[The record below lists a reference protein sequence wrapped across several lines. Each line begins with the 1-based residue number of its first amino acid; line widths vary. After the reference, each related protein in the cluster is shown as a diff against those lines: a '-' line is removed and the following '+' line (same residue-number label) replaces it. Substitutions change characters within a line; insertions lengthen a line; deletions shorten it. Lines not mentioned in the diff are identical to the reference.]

1 MPLPQGLPQR
11 TLGWDILDWASTYLA
26 HPDGDNRG
34 GNWVYT
40 NEQAKFLLWFYALD
54 EQGRFNYR
62 RALLGRIKGWG
73 KSPFVASIAC
83 AELLGPVKFDGWNAA
98 GGAVGRPQPSPIIQ
112 IFAISTDQVENS
124 YEPLMVMLSEGEAS
138 RQYRIDVM
146 RTKVIAHG
154 RGQIE
159 KVTASPRSREG
170 RQTTFAIA
178 DETHLWVPAEN
189 GPELAAVMRRNL
201 AKKDARSIETTN
213 APVPGQMSVAEGSY
227 EAAERGIDGLLF
239 DSLESDCDD
248 IYDEKQFKGAVTRAA
263 GDAYWIPVERYWQEV
278 QDPVNTEPD
287 MRRFYL
293 NQRTKAVTQ
302 WIKDKTWK
310 ECEQPVKKL
319 KKTDKI
325 ALGFKGAHRNGA
337 AVLVAC
343 RLTDMSL
350 HIVGMW
356 ERPMDAAAD
365 WEVPS
370 YEVDQKVRSVLEN
383 YDVYYLVAEPAGWQD
398 VIGKWAAEHEE
409 IEIKELWQTQNS
421 LFCKAVE
428 QFESAVH
435 DKRVSYPPNAD
446 LTRHILNTHYYDVP
460 QGKQIRKQTEKSHQ
474 YISGAIA
481 SVMAVEAAIK
491 AIEDGALNE
500 VDNTLYSW

>member
-1 MPLPQGLPQR
+1 MPLPSGLPEK

-54 EQGRFNYR
+54 DLGRFIYR

-83 AELLGPVKFDGWNAA
+83 AELLGPVKFDGW
-98 GGAVGRPQPSPIIQ
+98 GADGRAIGRPQPSPIIQ

-138 RQYRIDVM
+138 RAYNIDVM
-146 RTKVIAHG
+146 RTKVVAHG

-227 EAAERGIDGLLF
+227 DAAERGVEGLLF
-239 DSLESDCDD
+239 DSVESECDN
-248 IYDEKQFKGAVTRAA
+248 IYDEHQFKAAVRRAA
-263 GDAYWIPVERYWQEV
+263 GDAVWIPVHRYWEEV
-278 QDPVNTEPD
+278 QDPVNTEAD

-302 WIKDKTWK
+302 WLKDAAWK
-310 ECEQPVKKL
+310 ACEKQVKRL
-319 KKTDKI
+319 KPTDKI

-350 HIVGMW
+350 HIVKMW
-356 ERPMDAAAD
+356 ERPENAPNS

-370 YEVDQKVRSVLEN
+370 YEVDQKVRSVMEN
-383 YDVYYLVAEPAGWQD
+383 FDVYYLVAEPTGWQD
-398 VIGKWAAEHEE
+398 VIGKWAAEFPD
-409 IEIKELWQTQNS
+409 ITVKELWQTQNS

-435 DKRVSYPPNAD
+435 DRRLCYPANAD
-446 LTRHILNTHYYDVP
+446 LTRHILNTHAYEVP

-481 SVMAVEAAIK
+481 SVVAVEAAVK
-491 AIEDGALNE
+491 AIEDGALID
-500 VDNTLYSW
+500 VDRTIYSF